1 MNEILDMSIHEMAKA
16 TFACSCGRTHSLDI
30 DQIVMGQG
38 AIKDLPKIL
47 SDFKDQSL
55 YLLSDN
61 HTYEAAG
68 KEVERILEGAG
79 YRTKQTVLDSGDGIL
94 IPDEKAVGKMFM
106 ELEENTGMIVAIG
119 SGTLNDMAKY
129 MSSRTR
135 IPYTIVCTAPSMDGY
150 ASDGAP
156 LMNGGKKI
164 SYKAVLP
171 YAIVGD
177 TDIMKKAPMRM
188 IYAGYGDVI
197 GKLTALADWKLSQE
211 KTGEYYCDT
220 IVKLVEKAV
229 DKVVSH
235 TEELANREEEAVL
248 YLIEALTLTGVA
260 MGLIGVSRPASG
272 AEHMLSHYLEMA
284 FIAQGKYP
292 ELHGIKV
299 GIAAPIIAAVFD
311 EMQDVLPESVKKMA
325 PSGVYIENLLTKV
338 GAPIDPKEIGIDRD
352 LFYHCLLE
360 GNTVRERYSVL
371 DLAVEEG
378 KIEEIAE
385 KITSRFYE

>member
-1 MNEILDMSIHEMAKA
+1 
-16 TFACSCGRTHSLDI
+16 
-30 DQIVMGQG
+30 
-38 AIKDLPKIL
+38 
-47 SDFKDQSL
+47 
-55 YLLSDN
+55 
-61 HTYEAAG
+61 
-68 KEVERILEGAG
+68 
-79 YRTKQTVLDSGDGIL
+79 
-94 IPDEKAVGKMFM
+94 
-106 ELEENTGMIVAIG
+106 
-119 SGTLNDMAKY
+119 
-129 MSSRTR
+129 
-135 IPYTIVCTAPSMDGY
+135 
-150 ASDGAP
+150 
-156 LMNGGKKI
+156 MNGGKKI